1 MTHDLSVMDALFFEI
16 RAEYYELSGDLHL
29 RGEISKESDQ
39 CVVNY
44 LSN

>member
-1 MTHDLSVMDALFFEI
+1 MISVSWMRFFFEI

-39 CVVNY
+39 CVINY